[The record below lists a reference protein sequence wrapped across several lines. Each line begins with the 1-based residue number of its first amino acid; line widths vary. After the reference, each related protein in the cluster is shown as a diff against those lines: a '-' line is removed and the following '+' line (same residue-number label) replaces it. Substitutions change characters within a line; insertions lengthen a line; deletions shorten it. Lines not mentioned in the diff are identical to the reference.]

1 MFLDDFP
8 SYKPPFVGDFQ
19 LPCLITGGYMEYME
33 ITVLYSL
40 LNLMVFVCCDL
51 ICTGFHL

>member
-8 SYKPPFVGDFQ
+8 SYKPPFVADFQ
-19 LPCLITGGYMEYME
+19 LPRLITGGYMEYME
-33 ITVLYSL
+33 IIGLYSL